1 MVVCLDDDDVR
12 AIFAHGTLLPRP
24 RPSLVAH
31 LYRVSEKTV
40 RDIWTGR
47 TWRHATGAPSLHPR
61 RPPRPHRAPFA
72 DPFADDFRA
81 YLALVAAQ

>member
-12 AIFAHGTLLPRP
+12 AIFAHATLLPRP

-40 RDIWTGR
+40 RDIWKRR
-47 TWRHATGAPSLHPR
+47 TWRSATAP
-61 RPPRPHRAPFA
+61 PPPFV
-72 DPFADDFRA
+72 DPFAPDYRRFC
-81 YLALVAAQ
+81 ALVAVLVRRHNNQLLSF